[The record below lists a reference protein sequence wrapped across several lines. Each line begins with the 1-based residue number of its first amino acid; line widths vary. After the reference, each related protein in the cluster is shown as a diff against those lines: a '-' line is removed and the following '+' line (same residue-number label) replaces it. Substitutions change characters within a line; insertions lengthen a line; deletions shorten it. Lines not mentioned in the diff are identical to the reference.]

1 MINIKENLRHGTI
14 ASKLVFKS
22 KTTYHQRM
30 GKQKRLS
37 SLSMFDLSLAQCC
50 VGLSIV
56 ISKFLLDIIPMMML
70 MELRFLIG
78 AVFSALFVISANR
91 NPFKTADNRWLNKKD
106 YAILFLQAMCG
117 GFIFSLFML
126 SGLTYTSASAAGIIT
141 STLPAFIL
149 ILSFFILGEK
159 ITPTKFI
166 AIVITVAGLMV
177 LTIGKG
183 EALANHATLL
193 GDFLILMAVI
203 PEAAFS
209 IIAKWQ
215 NAKIHPASVAAITA
229 SMNALVCL
237 PFALYQHITI
247 DLPVL
252 TLTQCALLFTYAI
265 TGIFFFTL
273 FWYRGLN
280 KTSANTAALFTS
292 VMPLSVVVLAVI
304 FLGEK
309 LYWFEIVG
317 MIMIISAIIIG
328 SGRFK
333 SRQARTSAVT

>member
-1 MINIKENLRHGTI
+1 
-14 ASKLVFKS
+14 
-22 KTTYHQRM
+22 
-30 GKQKRLS
+30 
-37 SLSMFDLSLAQCC
+37 MFELSLAQCC

-56 ISKFLLDIIPMMML
+56 ISKFLLDIVPMMML

-78 AVFSALFVISANR
+78 AVFSAIFVISANR
-91 NPFKTADNRWLNKKD
+91 NPFKTTDNRWLNKKD

-149 ILSFFILGEK
+149 ILSYFILKEK
-159 ITPTKFI
+159 ISPTKFI
-166 AIVITVAGLMV
+166 AIMITVAGLMV
-177 LTIGKG
+177 LAVGKG
-183 EALANHATLL
+183 KTLGNHESLL

-203 PEAAFS
+203 PEAIFS

-215 NAKIHPASVAAITA
+215 NAKIHPTAVAAITS
-229 SMNALVCL
+229 SMNAVICL
-237 PFALYQHITI
+237 PLALYQHMTV

-265 TGIFFFTL
+265 TGIFFFTV
-273 FWYRGLN
+273 FWYRGIN

-292 VMPLSVVVLAVI
+292 VMPLSVVILAII

-309 LYWFEIVG
+309 LYWFETAG
-317 MIMIISAIIIG
+317 MIMIISAIVIG
-328 SGRFK
+328 SGRIK
-333 SRQARTSAVT
+333 LREARALITV

>member
-1 MINIKENLRHGTI
+1 
-14 ASKLVFKS
+14 
-22 KTTYHQRM
+22 M

-37 SLSMFDLSLAQCC
+37 SLSMFELSLAQCC

-56 ISKFLLDIIPMMML
+56 ISKSLLDNIPMMML

-78 AVFSALFVISANR
+78 AIFSTLFVLSTNR
-91 NPFKTADNRWLNKKD
+91 NPFKTTDNRWLNKKD
-106 YAILFLQAMCG
+106 YAILFLQGMCG

-159 ITPTKFI
+159 ITLTKFI
-166 AIVITVAGLMV
+166 AIIITVAGLMV

-183 EALANHATLL
+183 EALGNHASLF

-215 NAKIHPASVAAITA
+215 NAKIHPAAVASITA
-229 SMNALVCL
+229 TMNAIVCL

-247 DLPVL
+247 DLPIL

-265 TGIFFFTL
+265 SGIFFFTF
-273 FWYRGLN
+273 FWYRGIN

-292 VMPLSVVVLAVI
+292 VMPLSVVILAII

-309 LYWFEIVG
+309 LYWFEAVG
-317 MIMIISAIIIG
+317 MIMIIGAIVIG

-333 SRQARTSAVT
+333 SRQTNVPVTT